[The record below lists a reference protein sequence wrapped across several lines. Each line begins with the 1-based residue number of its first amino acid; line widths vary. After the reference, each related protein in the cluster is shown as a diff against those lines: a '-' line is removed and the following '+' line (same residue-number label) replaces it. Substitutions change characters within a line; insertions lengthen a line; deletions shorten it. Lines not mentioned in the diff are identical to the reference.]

1 MTSDP
6 GDTKNVL
13 IAIWVTKKSTFSSTT
28 PNFVKAVTDALN
40 FMEHNS
46 GRVLRKKYHIQ

>member
-1 MTSDP
+1 MTSDK

-28 PNFVKAVTDALN
+28 PNFVKAVSDALS
-40 FMEHNS
+40 FKEHNS
-46 GRVLRKKYHIQ
+46 GKDFWKKNHIP